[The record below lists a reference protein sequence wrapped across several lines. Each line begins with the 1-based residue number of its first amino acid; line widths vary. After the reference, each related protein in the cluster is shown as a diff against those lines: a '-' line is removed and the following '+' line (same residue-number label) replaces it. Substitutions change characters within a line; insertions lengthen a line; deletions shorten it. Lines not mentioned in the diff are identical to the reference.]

1 MDKKLIY
8 QIEITLQTDGDFSF
22 RKELL
27 PPDFFD
33 NDCREIIEFTEDTF
47 KCNIYEKDMSAYGW
61 KPGMWSK
68 CVARNTFQGYIS
80 AIHVSWTHLYIWHSL
95 LGCEEELT
103 LHIFEDEWNSSNEFY
118 SSINGNYEGTEFFIK
133 KINVLEVTNND

>member
-1 MDKKLIY
+1 MNKKLAY
-8 QIEITLQTDGDFSF
+8 QIEITLQTDGDFCL

-33 NDCREIIEFTEDTF
+33 NDCREVTEFTKDTF

-68 CVARNTFQGYIS
+68 YIARNTFQGYIS
-80 AIHVSWTHLYIWHSL
+80 AIQVSWTRLYIWHYL
-95 LGCEEELT
+95 LSCEEELT
-103 LHIFEDEWNSSNEFY
+103 LHIFEDGWNSSNEFY
-118 SSINGNYEGTEFFIK
+118 RTINGNYEGTKFYIR
-133 KINVLEVTNND
+133 KIDESEKN